1 MKVNKMWNDETLDII
16 TIKNKNGKVIA
27 QLDANTLTCNNKKFS
42 IKPGNY
48 EDELVIQLNQ
58 TSYK

>member
-1 MKVNKMWNDETLDII
+1 MWNDETLDII
-16 TIKNKNGKVIA
+16 TIKNKDGKVIA

-42 IKPGNY
+42 IEPGNY

>member
-1 MKVNKMWNDETLDII
+1 MWNEECLDII

-27 QLDANTLTCNNKKFS
+27 QLNANTLTCNNKKFT
-42 IKPGNY
+42 IKPGHY

-58 TSYK
+58 TTYR